1 MKKFTSSLFIIMLI
15 FAACNNNKADKHRT
29 DSDTTKTVQNKEY
42 LVSKDGIGDLKIGM
56 KLTEVE
62 KLLSQQFNFNAIKD
76 SAGYWQDTVKAKYKE
91 IEVFLYFERL
101 YMEDDSSI
109 MQLAGIETSSTLC
122 KTASGIGIGDEKS
135 TIISAYDDNPIY
147 MGPEFEAVNDTTWV
161 PSKTKYNIN
170 VKDDKYDKEL
180 IFHLTNKKVSSLE
193 AAILLGD

>member
-1 MKKFTSSLFIIMLI
+1 MKKITFPLFIIMLI
-15 FAACNNNKADKHRT
+15 FAAWNNNKADKPRT
-29 DSDTTKTVQNKEY
+29 DSDTTKVVQNKEY
-42 LVSKDGIGDLKIGM
+42 LVSKDGIGELKIGM
-56 KLTEVE
+56 KQTEVE
-62 KLLSQQFNFNAIKD
+62 KLLSQQFNFNSIKD

-91 IEVFLYFERL
+91 IEVSLYFERQ
-101 YMEDDSSI
+101 YVDEENSI

-147 MGPEFEAVNDTTWV
+147 MGPEFEQVNDTTWL

-180 IFHLTNKKVSSLE
+180 IFHLLNKKVVALE
-193 AAILLGD
+193 AAIIMGD